1 VPFSFHQELAK
12 LSKTD
17 TEKADQLLDKV
28 EAEKWGGDKYE
39 AVIEATGLSYQGV
52 ADTKY
57 VSAAFPDF
65 SRWREKLS
73 FKHHAEVASGASCFA
88 HA

>member
-39 AVIEATGLSYQGV
+39 AVIEATGLSYESVRRAKEISDRFEFGRRR
-52 ADTKY
+52 
-57 VSAAFPDF
+57 PN
-65 SRWREKLS
+65 LS